1 MTESAANPTAHLEL
15 VSSPH
20 LHARWTTRR
29 VMWLVA
35 LALAPCVAAGVF
47 FFGHY
52 QLLVIA
58 TAVLFTNASEAAL
71 LRLRRRP
78 ITLSDGSAT
87 VTGLL
92 LALTLPPNF
101 SLGATA
107 LGAVVAMALG
117 KHIFGG
123 LGHNIFNPALVGR
136 AFLQAAFPLPM
147 TTWVLPRLAVDTVTG
162 ATPLAAFKFE
172 GLRAAL
178 GPMLLGNTGGVIGET
193 SALAILLGGL
203 FLIAIGIVNWRI
215 PAAVLL
221 SVTAFSSLLWFL
233 DPAGALSP
241 LYHLLGGGLLFGA
254 FFMATDWVTS
264 PETGPGMWVYGLAI
278 GLIVVFIRA
287 FGGLPEGVMYAILL
301 MNAFTPMINRYTRPR
316 MFGAPV

>member
-1 MTESAANPTAHLEL
+1 MTEATTTSPDRLEL
-15 VSSPH
+15 ISSPH
-20 LHARWTTRR
+20 LHASWTTRQ
-29 VMWLVA
+29 VMWLVT
-35 LALAPCVAAGVF
+35 LALLPCVAAGVL
-47 FFGHY
+47 FFGPY
-52 QLLVIA
+52 QLLVVI
-58 TAVLFTNASEAAL
+58 TAILFTNVSEAVL
-71 LRLRRRP
+71 LRLRRRS

-107 LGAVVAMALG
+107 FGAVVAMALG
-117 KHIFGG
+117 KHLFGG

-136 AFLQAAFPLPM
+136 AFLQAAFPLAM
-147 TTWVLPRLAVDTVTG
+147 TTWTLPRLAVDTVTE

-172 GLRAAL
+172 GLRASL
-178 GPMLLGNTGGVIGET
+178 VPMLLGNIGGVIGET
-193 SALAILLGGL
+193 SALAILVGGL

-215 PAAVLL
+215 PAAILF

-241 LYHLLGGGLLFGA
+241 IYHLLSGGLLFGA

-264 PETGPGMWVYGLAI
+264 PETSLGLWVYGLAT
-278 GLIVVFIRA
+278 GLIVVIIRV

-301 MNAFTPMINRYTRPR
+301 MNAFTPMINRYTRPKV
-316 MFGAPV
+316 FGAPT